1 MDPLTTLIITY
12 IAWKINRKYLETGTL
27 VPEFCVLLFF
37 ALFRTA
43 KYTTVPLL
51 LAEIMVTT
59 STFSFLQLV
68 PWYFFRLHF
77 LSLYATLTLLEV
89 YRYGFY
95 HL

>member
-12 IAWKINRKYLETGTL
+12 IDWKINRKYLETGTL
-27 VPEFCVLLFF
+27 VPEFFVFLFF

-43 KYTTVPLL
+43 KYTTAPLL

-77 LSLYATLTLLEV
+77 LFIYVTLISLEV